1 MRSTK
6 EFLAQTTSGQSIRD
20 RPTRPRFRHWAEVL
34 KRRFEGANTHA
45 EAGKLAKRLVDGDL
59 SPATDEMRSV
69 AIACA
74 VAGAEGR
81 SR

>member
-1 MRSTK
+1 MLLLRETA
-6 EFLAQTTSGQSIRD
+6 LVVRMHD
-20 RPTRPRFRHWAEVL
+20 RWSPD
-34 KRRFEGANTHA
+34 RR
-45 EAGKLAKRLVDGDL
+45 AGKLAKRLVDGDL